1 MPRGSRID
9 AAGALHHIMGRGI
22 ERRGI
27 FADDEDRNTFL
38 RRLEKILIETKTVCL
53 AWALI
58 PNHFH
63 LLLRTGTSPIA
74 TIMRRLLT
82 GYAQYY
88 NRRHK
93 RHGQL
98 FQNRYKSILC
108 QEEPYLLELV
118 RYIHLNPLRAGK
130 VKTLEELDAYP
141 FSGHSA
147 LMGTAKAAWQDV
159 DFVLGHFGEKSRSAR
174 KQYHTYV
181 EQGVSQGRRSDLM
194 GGGLIRSSGGWRELL
209 ALQAA
214 GVRMKGDERILGD
227 GKFVEQVMRE
237 TEEVFERQM
246 RLRLQGYDLQR
257 LAQKVIDLVGVD
269 PLRERGRYRMV
280 VQARRVFCYWAVR
293 DLGMSGAMIAKELG
307 ITQPAV
313 SMAVKEGEQ
322 IVRERRWKL

>member
-1 MPRGSRID
+1 
-9 AAGALHHIMGRGI
+9 MGRGI

-27 FADDEDRNTFL
+27 FADDEDQNTFL

-63 LLLRTGTSPIA
+63 LLLRTGTAPIA

-174 KQYHTYV
+174 KHYHTYV
-181 EQGVSQGRRSDLM
+181 EQGVSQGRRDHFRVFGHPDQGKSWGHHQRVLHRFSD
-194 GGGLIRSSGGWRELL
+194 GAGLPAGLVFYVRSRGPG
-209 ALQAA
+209 AA
-214 GVRMKGDERILGD
+214 G
-227 GKFVEQVMRE
+227 
-237 TEEVFERQM
+237 
-246 RLRLQGYDLQR
+246 
-257 LAQKVIDLVGVD
+257 A
-269 PLRERGRYRMV
+269 
-280 VQARRVFCYWAVR
+280 AHA
-293 DLGMSGAMIAKELG
+293 
-307 ITQPAV
+307 QPA
-313 SMAVKEGEQ
+313 AAG
-322 IVRERRWKL
+322 RFTGLDRRG